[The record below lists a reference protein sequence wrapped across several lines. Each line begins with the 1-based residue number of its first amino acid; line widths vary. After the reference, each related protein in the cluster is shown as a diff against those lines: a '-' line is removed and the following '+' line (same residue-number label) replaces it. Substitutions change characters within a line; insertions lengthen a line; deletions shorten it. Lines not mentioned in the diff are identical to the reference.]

1 MCLPLIEEP
10 LIGHG
15 QAVTSRFDLVEQTFH
30 SRQHTL
36 APRGFGTVPMFMER
50 VAPVVDA
57 TISALARKK
66 FDVDPIAGAHYSR
79 ATSGISTAYKRH
91 GKPSKPLSGR
101 IAREQ
106 SSSSLEGASRA
117 NQSEP
122 ATRPDTI
129 RRILADYLKRRGYI
143 HLHTSLARAARAT
156 SLKANTRSR

>member
-1 MCLPLIEEP
+1 
-10 LIGHG
+10 
-15 QAVTSRFDLVEQTFH
+15 
-30 SRQHTL
+30 
-36 APRGFGTVPMFMER
+36 MFMER

-106 SSSSLEGASRA
+106 SSSSLEGRRLPRQSIRAGHSTGYDPAYPGGLPQASRVYTPPYFPGEGGKSDLVEGKYA
-117 NQSEP
+117 V
-122 ATRPDTI
+122 T
-129 RRILADYLKRRGYI
+129 
-143 HLHTSLARAARAT
+143 
-156 SLKANTRSR
+156 LKATGENCATVSRTVRFYWDGKSEMKFLDV